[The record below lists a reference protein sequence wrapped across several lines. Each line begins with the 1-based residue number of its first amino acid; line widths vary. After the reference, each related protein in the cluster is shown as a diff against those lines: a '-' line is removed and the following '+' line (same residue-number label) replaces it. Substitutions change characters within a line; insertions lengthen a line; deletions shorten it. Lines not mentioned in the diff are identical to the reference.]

1 MTSEKFQ
8 EWLSRVWGPNSD
20 DVRRLLVIDQAPI
33 HKTPAAKDAL
43 QACDTDVVY
52 VPAGCTGLLQP
63 ADVYWNRPFKARLR
77 ASWEAFVRKGEKT
90 AKGNLRKPSRQ
101 EVLCFVSEAWA
112 AVSEE
117 TVAQSFKGCGISN
130 ALDGSGDGDLHD
142 RLSSVG
148 AVDPED
154 RGPLQAECMEMIFA
168 TDSEESFDGFASD
181 DD

>member
-1 MTSEKFQ
+1 MSNKLRVCLLWLSNQYTCLPLAFCIVLLSVGNVHLTASRNGWMTSEKFQ
-8 EWLSRVWGPNSD
+8 QWLSRVWGPNSD

-43 QACDTDVVY
+43 QACDTDIVY

-90 AKGNLRKPSRQ
+90 AKGHLRKPSRQ

-112 AVSEE
+112 AISEE
-117 TVAQSFKGCGISN
+117 TVAWSFKGCSISN
-130 ALDGSGDGDLHD
+130 ALDGSG
-142 RLSSVG
+142 
-148 AVDPED
+148 
-154 RGPLQAECMEMIFA
+154 
-168 TDSEESFDGFASD
+168 
-181 DD
+181 